1 MAPFGYRMSPPFD
14 EPVATWPAW
23 RKHGRAE
30 FAAQP
35 AMATDQEENF
45 LLGLPFGK
53 GNQEAAFRIPASL
66 IEGPD
71 ELFRY
76 RNEVPVGKRI
86 ALSSSLK
93 RQHSE
98 SQVFPKGRRVPT
110 RTSQA

>member
-1 MAPFGYRMSPPFD
+1 MDPFGYRMSPPFD
-14 EPVATWPAW
+14 IPIAIRAAR

-30 FAAQP
+30 SAAQP
-35 AMATDQEENF
+35 AMATNQEENF

-93 RQHSE
+93 RQRPD